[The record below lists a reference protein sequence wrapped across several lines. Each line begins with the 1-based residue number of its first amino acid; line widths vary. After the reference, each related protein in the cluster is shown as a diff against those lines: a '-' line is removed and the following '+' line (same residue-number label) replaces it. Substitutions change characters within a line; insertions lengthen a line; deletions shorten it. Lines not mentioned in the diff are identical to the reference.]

1 MSDFRKEYTNGE
13 ITIVWQPRMCMHS
26 GICAKGLPEVFKP
39 KDKPWITITAASTEQ
54 LKAQV
59 SKCPSGALSFLIND
73 APTDAALDTNSVQ
86 LTVVPNG
93 PLLVSGKMTITH
105 ADGRVEE
112 KESNTALCRC
122 GASANKPFCD
132 GTHRKIDFKG

>member
-13 ITIVWQPRMCMHS
+13 ITIVWQPRMCIHS

-39 KDKPWITITAASTEQ
+39 KDKPWVTVTAATTAQ
-54 LKAQV
+54 LRDQV
-59 SKCPSGALSFLIND
+59 NKCPSGALSFFMND
-73 APTDAALDTNSVQ
+73 APADAAMDTSSVQ
-86 LTVVPNG
+86 VTVVPNG

-105 ADGRVEE
+105 SNGVVEE
-112 KESNTALCRC
+112 KQSNTALCRC